1 MSVVVALVF
10 SFSGAVAVLAG
21 LSDSRRSRRLRGTGE
36 RVWAMAI
43 PPPRAATDASD
54 GRQRPYLQYTLA
66 DGRVIERVCP
76 GSVRK
81 ASMLAPGQ
89 QVLVWYDP
97 ADPSDVVVFGR
108 DTQVADRA
116 FVVVGLL
123 FILLGVLIVSFT

>member
-1 MSVVVALVF
+1 MLVMVALVF

-21 LSDSRRSRRLRGTGE
+21 MSDSRRSRRLRGGGE

-43 PPPRAATDASD
+43 PPPRAVADGSE

-66 DGRVIERVCP
+66 DGRVVERVCP

-97 ADPSDVVVFGR
+97 ADPSDVLVYGR
-108 DTQVADRA
+108 DTRIADRA
-116 FVVVGLL
+116 FVAVGLL
-123 FILLGVLIVSFT
+123 FILLGVLIVSFG